1 MVSLSIGLRSPG
13 LPSWFILRRLG
24 YLTVLL
30 STLVYSGS
38 GQPARSQDWYP
49 VCVRRP
55 AEITISNKASIKGE
69 DCLQTS
75 VQASLRGLSG
85 YLHTFR
91 FRDGAVIRVFQPDCA
106 ERLGPCRIEFS
117 IGGSDWED
125 GVYELP
131 SALIH
136 DCGEYGCN
144 WYTYRDG
151 YGKLIIAT
159 GMSY

>member
-1 MVSLSIGLRSPG
+1 VVSSSIGLRPPG
-13 LPSWFILRRLG
+13 LLSWFIFRRFG
-24 YLTVLL
+24 CLTVLL
-30 STLVYSGS
+30 STLVYSGY
-38 GQPARSQDWYP
+38 GQRARSQDWYP

-75 VQASLRGLSG
+75 VLASLKGLSG
-85 YLHTFR
+85 YVHTFR
-91 FRDGAVIRVFQPDCA
+91 FRDGAVIRVFQPECA
-106 ERLGPCRIEFS
+106 ERFGPCRIEFS

-131 SALIH
+131 SALSH
-136 DCGEYGCN
+136 DCGEYTCN
-144 WYTYRDG
+144 WHAYRDG
-151 YGKLIIAT
+151 YGKLVIAT